1 MADPPTN
8 CGCAPRAA
16 QFMKKREEAMAVGG
30 VCRPDKVLLLYV
42 VYVSKLPVDNFGVY
56 GSHIVLI

>member
-1 MADPPTN
+1 
-8 CGCAPRAA
+8 
-16 QFMKKREEAMAVGG
+16 MAVGG